1 MATAA
6 CRGSDM
12 VLTLGPI
19 IRHMKT
25 LHPDE
30 YLRLVEEAR
39 VATPDRKPG
48 KVFRCADGYY
58 IKLFRQ
64 KRGFSSTIYSPY
76 MQRFCR
82 AARRLAELGI
92 PTVRVVDAFRVKG
105 MRQHA
110 VKYVGLEGRPLR
122 AHLNDPRTTP
132 AERDRLLTGHA
143 RFLARLHEKGV
154 YFRAIHLNNVIALPD
169 GSFGL
174 IDLADCHFFDHA
186 LSEWQRARN
195 FKPPMRYDVDRIAL
209 ESFGLSRFITVYMDA
224 ARLPERSRVRF
235 LADLAP
241 LHPSLGEA
249 ATMLLRDELPVKAV

>member
-1 MATAA
+1 
-6 CRGSDM
+6 
-12 VLTLGPI
+12 
-19 IRHMKT
+19 MKT
-25 LHPDE
+25 LQPDE

-39 VATPDRKPG
+39 VASSDRKPG
-48 KVFRCADGYY
+48 KVFRCADGCY

-64 KRGFSSTIYSPY
+64 KRGLSSTLYSPY

-110 VKYVGLEGRPLR
+110 VKYEGLAGRPLR
-122 AHLNDPRTTP
+122 AHLNDPKTTP
-132 AERDRLLTGHA
+132 VERDRLLTGHA
-143 RFLARLHEKGV
+143 RFLALLHEKGV
-154 YFRAIHLNNVIALPD
+154 YFRAIHLNNVIDLPD

-174 IDLADCHFFDHA
+174 IDLADCHFFDQP
-186 LSEWQRARN
+186 LSEWRRARN
-195 FKPPMRYDVDRIAL
+195 FKPPMRYDVDRQVL
-209 ESFGLSRFITVYMDA
+209 EGFGLDRFIAMYLEA
-224 ARLPERSRVRF
+224 AGLPERSRTRF

-249 ATMLLRDELPVKAV
+249 ATMLLHHAAPARAT